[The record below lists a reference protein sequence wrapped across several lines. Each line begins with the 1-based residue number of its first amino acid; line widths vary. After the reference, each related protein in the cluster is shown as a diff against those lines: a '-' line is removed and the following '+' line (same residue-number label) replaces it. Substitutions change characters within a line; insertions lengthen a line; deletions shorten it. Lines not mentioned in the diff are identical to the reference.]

1 MIRLLFLIFFL
12 MVSFSSIAQI
22 SSDPL
27 AKELLDQVSEA
38 TDRLDAIEIIFE
50 YSLINKEENIGDSSI
65 GELILKKDQYI
76 LSFMD
81 IKQISDG
88 ENVWTILK
96 DDEEIQISEIDIEDE
111 DALTPSNFL
120 KMYEKGFIYQMGS
133 KVGSLQIIELL
144 PESPD
149 EVDYIKINLLIDTQ
163 IMQIKNLKQFGKN
176 ATESEYIINNFIP
189 SLVDDSAFIFNE
201 TDYLEYE
208 ITDLR

>member
-12 MVSFSSIAQI
+12 TVSFSSIAQI

-96 DDEEIQISEIDIEDE
+96 DDQEIQISEIDIEDE

-201 TDYLEYE
+201 TDYLGYE

>member
-12 MVSFSSIAQI
+12 TFSFSSIAQI

-96 DDEEIQISEIDIEDE
+96 DDQEIQISEIDIEDE

-201 TDYLEYE
+201 TDYLGYE

>member
-12 MVSFSSIAQI
+12 QVSFYSLAQI

-27 AKELLDQVSEA
+27 AKKMLDQVSEA
-38 TDRLDAIEIIFE
+38 TDKLDAIEIIFE
-50 YSLINKEENIGDSSI
+50 YSLISTEENIRDSSI

-88 ENVWTILK
+88 ENVWTILE
-96 DDEEIQISEIDIEDE
+96 DDQEIQISEIDLEDE

-120 KMYEKGFIYQMGS
+120 KMYESGFIYQMGE

-144 PESPD
+144 PDSPD

-163 IMQIKNLKQFGKN
+163 LMQIKNLKQFGKN
-176 ATESEYIINNFIP
+176 ATESEYIISKFVP
-189 SLVDDSAFIFNE
+189 SLVDDSAFIFKE

-208 ITDLR
+208 IIDLR

>member
-1 MIRLLFLIFFL
+1 